1 MRMDLPILCKFMG
14 IKKEDMGL
22 RSETI
27 TDMIWTR
34 LDKEL

>member
-1 MRMDLPILCKFMG
+1 MALSILRKFMG

-22 RSETI
+22 RSETV

-34 LDKEL
+34 LDKSL